1 MRLFNVFAVQC
12 SMLLNVIEHK
22 NVIEDRYSWCKRQL
36 KLVSFIQDYSLTEVM
51 HTKCIHEKVH
61 NVYIAVYI
69 MYTMI
74 YTKCIHFT
82 FSALRIMYTFCM
94 PILKPFLYT

>member
-1 MRLFNVFAVQC
+1 
-12 SMLLNVIEHK
+12 MLLISIKEIVCFRMH
-22 NVIEDRYSWCKRQL
+22 SA
-36 KLVSFIQDYSLTEVM
+36 LTEVM

-69 MYTMI
+69 MYTMM

>member
-1 MRLFNVFAVQC
+1 MEKVC
-12 SMLLNVIEHK
+12 STFLEFQELLQEGLIDKEEFLQAK
-22 NVIEDRYSWCKRQL
+22 GA
-36 KLVSFIQDYSLTEVM
+36 LTEVM

-69 MYTMI
+69 MYTMM